1 MIAVFD
7 IGKTN
12 KKCFIFNED
21 YHIVFEKTNQLTET
35 IDEDGEVCEN
45 LDLLKNW
52 ILATVRETLHD
63 PRFQIRAI
71 NVTTYGASLVHL
83 DEDGQ
88 ILTPLYNYL
97 RPFPD
102 DLKKQ
107 FFEHYGGESKITLE
121 TASPVLGNLNAGLQ
135 LYWLKY
141 YKPLVF
147 KQIKWSLHFPQFIAY
162 FIYKNLV
169 NNTKSDGLHFDQ
181 ERSLSF
187 RTEGQESEAEGRSKY
202 IKSFGLRPPIP
213 RYAANEPGGSGSP
226 TSSGTTTFY
235 DQVHC
240 RMITDVDGLSL
251 LHDSAIKAS
260 EITSIGCH
268 TMLWDFQKNDY
279 HDWTKAEGI
288 AEKFPPIQPSNLA
301 LPITDNH
308 YTNNHYTD
316 NHYTNNQY
324 TDNQAQ
330 SIQTGTGLHD
340 SSAALIPYLAHF
352 KEPFILISTGTWCI
366 SLNPF
371 NAEPL
376 TAEELRQD
384 CLCYLSYAGKAVK
397 AARYFGG
404 QEHEQ
409 GVRELAA
416 RYGVGED
423 FYRMIDLADGS
434 ELSDSYQHLVKQ
446 LVEKQANSTR
456 LALGN
461 TAIRHIFVDGGF
473 AKNEL
478 YLTLLAEAFPEM
490 EVFSAEV
497 PQATALGAALAIHA
511 CWNPKPLPLHLIPLK
526 KY

>member
-52 ILATVRETLHD
+52 ILAAVRETLHD

-187 RTEGQESEAEGRSKY
+187 RTEGRSKY
-202 IKSFGLRPPIP
+202 IKSFAKAMESGGDLKSPPD
-213 RYAANEPGGSGSP
+213 YA
-226 TSSGTTTFY
+226 
-235 DQVHC
+235 
-240 RMITDVDGLSL
+240 
-251 LHDSAIKAS
+251 AS

-301 LPITDNH
+301 LPITNNH
-308 YTNNHYTD
+308 YTNNQYTNNQYTDNQYTD